1 MKFFSNPKKE
11 FKKWLSTAEL
21 RRHAEDDLLND
32 RQRTELDELLAAAKN
47 GKAEELRMFRERYE
61 KILPRYRHAGIRE
74 LLDLIVVVGA
84 VAFGIR
90 ALYFQPFRIPT
101 SSMQP
106 TLYGIHYMSRDDASN
121 PLLGKLPSLLNYAL
135 FSAQK
140 AQATVQEDGTLDAD
154 SLQHSNTLLRET
166 TSFAIGSFRYTLP
179 GDPRKVIDYANLSPR
194 AYQKGDILAD
204 GFCSLGDHLFVER
217 FSLYLSPPK
226 RGDVM
231 VFTTEGLRAYDKN
244 LSEQS
249 GFYYV
254 KRLVGIPG
262 DTLKIEN
269 NTLFIRPQGKE
280 TFVSAAELS
289 PAFRKIYSGKGG
301 YHGHLSFMGEH
312 LNEPGKEF
320 QVPANH
326 YFMMGDN
333 SQFSLDSR
341 FFGSVPRRNL
351 IGRAWLVFWPIS
363 RRWGWVDRQEPLEV
377 PTGEARGAT
386 FPSMY
391 LQ

>member
-1 MKFFSNPKKE
+1 MKFFANPKKE
-11 FKKWLSTAEL
+11 FKKWLSTATI
-21 RRHAEDDLLND
+21 RRHSEDDLLSD
-32 RQRTELDELLAAAKN
+32 KQRTALAELLADAAS
-47 GKAEELRMFRERYE
+47 GDPAELKKFQDRYE

-106 TLYGIHYMSRDDASN
+106 TLYGIHYQSRANAAN
-121 PLLGKLPSLLNYAL
+121 PLLGKLPAPVNYAL

-140 AQATVQEDGTLDAD
+140 AHAVVREDGILDAD
-154 SLQHSNTLLRET
+154 SLQHRDGFFKET
-166 TSFAIGSFRYTLP
+166 TSFTIGNYRYELP
-179 GDPRKVIDYANLSPR
+179 GDPRKVIDYARLSPR
-194 AYQKGDILAD
+194 SYRQGEVLAD
-204 GFCSLGDHLFVER
+204 GFRTLGDHLFVER
-217 FSLYLSPPK
+217 FSLYLNAPK
-226 RGDVM
+226 RGDIM

-244 LSEQS
+244 LSDQS

-254 KRLVGIPG
+254 KRLVGLPG

-269 NTLFIRPQGKE
+269 NMLHIRPAGAEK
-280 TFVSAAELS
+280 FVSVAELA
-289 PAFRKIYSGKGG
+289 PTFRKIYSGKGG
-301 YHGHLSFMGEH
+301 YHGHLSHMGEH

-320 QVPANH
+320 LVPENH

-351 IGRAWLVFWPIS
+351 IGRAWLVFWPFS
-363 RRWGWVDRQEPLEV
+363 RRWGWVDRQGPIDV
-377 PTGEARGAT
+377 PTGQPEGAT

>member
-1 MKFFSNPKKE
+1 MKFFTNKKKE
-11 FKKWLSTAEL
+11 FKKWLSGAKL
-21 RRHAEDDLLND
+21 RRHAEDDLLTEK
-32 RQRTELDELLAAAKN
+32 QRTELDALLAEAGNSGCEKHQ
-47 GKAEELRMFRERYE
+47 ELQNRFE

-74 LLDLIVVVGA
+74 LLDLLVVVGA

-106 TLYGIHYMSRDDASN
+106 TLYGIHYMSRANASN
-121 PLLGKLPSLLNYAL
+121 PLLGKLPAPLNYAL

-140 AQATVQEDGTLDAD
+140 AYAEVQEDGELDPE
-154 SLQHSNTLLRET
+154 SLSHQNGLFKET
-166 TSFAIGSFRYTLP
+166 TSFTIGNYRYTLP
-179 GDPRKVIDYANLSPR
+179 GDPRKVVDYASLAPR
-194 AYQKGDILAD
+194 PYKKGEVLAD
-204 GFCSLGDHLFVER
+204 GFRSLGDHLFVER
-217 FSLYLSPPK
+217 FSLYLTPPR

-254 KRLVGIPG
+254 KRLVGLPG
-262 DTLKIEN
+262 DTLKIIN
-269 NTLFIRPQGKE
+269 NVLFIRPAGGEK
-280 TFVSAAELS
+280 FVPAAELA
-289 PAFRKIYSGKGG
+289 PVFDKIYSGKGG
-301 YHGHLSFMGEH
+301 YQGHLSFMGEH

-320 QVPANH
+320 HIPADH

-341 FFGSVPRRNL
+341 FFGAVPRRNL

-363 RRWGWVDRQEPLEV
+363 RRWGLVDRQPPVDV